1 MTAITLETAITFVET
16 NFILPELQSQ
26 AAQAAGLAINP
37 FDELHMVAA
46 AEAECHIDALRPVD
60 VKKGGYADPI
70 SGHTYSAGKGGTKDN
85 ALYKRLMDQKGMTA
99 LYDLSVAPILNAIK
113 KFDGVTITRE
123 TCGAFYADEKNAT
136 RIGKLK
142 NPKSL
147 ANAIVKYSPAADDT
161 GSGSKGGSGSEGE
174 GEGEGGSGSGSAP
187 APTMSE
193 FVGQYSAAIA
203 KAETGE
209 IDAITAKEILA
220 ALQQTMQKEFLKA
233 AGISAKAF
241 AAAQESKIKKTG

>member
-1 MTAITLETAITFVET
+1 MTAITLETAVQFVET
-16 NFILPELQSQ
+16 NFILPELQNQ

-46 AEAECHIDALRPVD
+46 AEAECHKDALRPVD
-60 VKKGGYADPI
+60 VKKGGMTDPI
-70 SGHTYSAGKGGTKDN
+70 SGHKYSAGKAGTKDN
-85 ALYKRLMDQKGMTA
+85 ALYKSLMDQKGMTA

-147 ANAIVKYSPAADDT
+147 ANAIVKYSPAADNT
-161 GSGSKGGSGSEGE
+161 GSGSKGGSGSGSE
-174 GEGEGGSGSGSAP
+174 GEGEGGSGSAP
-187 APTMSE
+187 AMSE

-209 IDAITAKEILA
+209 IDAITAKAILA
-220 ALQQTMQKEFLKA
+220 ALQETMQKEFLKA

>member
-1 MTAITLETAITFVET
+1 MSAITLETAVQFVET

-46 AEAECHIDALRPVD
+46 AEAECHQDALRPVD
-60 VKKGGYADPI
+60 VKKGGMTDPI
-70 SGHTYSAGKGGTKDN
+70 SGHKYSAGKAGTKDN
-85 ALYKRLMDQKGMTA
+85 ALYKSLMDQKGMTA

-147 ANAIVKYSPAADDT
+147 ANAIVKYSPAADNT
-161 GSGSKGGSGSEGE
+161 GSGSKGGSGSEGD
-174 GEGEGGSGSGSAP
+174 GDGGSGDEL
-187 APTMSE
+187 PTGQLMSE
-193 FVGQYSAAIA
+193 FVGQYTAAMA

-209 IDAITAKEILA
+209 IDAITAKAILA
-220 ALQQTMQKEFLKA
+220 ALQETMQKEFLKA

>member
-1 MTAITLETAITFVET
+1 MTAITLETAVQFVET

-46 AEAECHIDALRPVD
+46 AEAECHQDALRPVD

-70 SGHTYSAGKGGTKDN
+70 SGHKYSAGKAGTKDTG
-85 ALYKRLMDQKGMTA
+85 LYKSLMDQKGMTA

-161 GSGSKGGSGSEGE
+161 GSGSKGGSGSEGD
-174 GEGEGGSGSGSAP
+174 GEGEGGSGSAP
-187 APTMSE
+187 AMSE

-209 IDAITAKEILA
+209 IDAITAKAILA
-220 ALQQTMQKEFLKA
+220 ALQETMQKEFLKA

-241 AAAQESKIKKTG
+241 DAAQESKIKKTG